1 MSQMASISEWV
12 RTKVVVEKL
21 NNPLGFF
28 LIIGFTAFIGLAI
41 GVLGLKLGVLLFAGI
56 VSIPLMMWMFVNEQ
70 VGLAVCLV
78 IGFLIQLSYKFGDY
92 PVGTLLDGLTMFL
105 VVAVLVKQIQK
116 PDWSFAK
123 SPISVYI
130 LAWMAYSFIQVLNPM
145 AQSILAWVYTVRSMT
160 LLILLYFVCCYA
172 FSSLDRIKWVLKFT
186 IALTLGAALYGLKQ
200 EWLGLADW
208 ERAWLYADPL
218 RAELIVQWGRER
230 VFSIFSDPTTF
241 GILMAYMAVFCIVLG
256 LGSFKT
262 WQRGVLIASACAMIL
277 SMAYGG
283 SRTPVVLIPAGFV
296 FYVILT
302 LQTRVMLITAVFF
315 MLGTAA
321 MMKGTS
327 NPVMLR
333 IQSAFNPS
341 EDASFEVREKSQEMI
356 KPFIQSH
363 PFGAGMGTT
372 GIWGR
377 RFSPNHWLAD
387 FPPDSGYVR
396 VAVEMGWIGLILYMA
411 LLFKIQQQ
419 GVYYYVRVKN
429 PEIKTLYL
437 GLNVIVFLLIVA
449 SFPQEIIILLP
460 TSIIFYITA
469 AAIVRLKDF
478 DPAFNE
484 EIAAELET
492 QTAQTISEETELSTA
507 D

>member
-1 MSQMASISEWV
+1 MSHVAAFSEWI
-12 RTKVVVEKL
+12 RTKVIVEKL
-21 NNPLGFF
+21 NNPLGFL
-28 LIIGFTAFIGLAI
+28 LIIGVTALIGLTI
-41 GVLGLKLGVLLFAGI
+41 GFLGIKMGVLLFAAI
-56 VSIPLMMWMFVNEQ
+56 VGLPLMIWMFMNEQ
-70 VGLAVCLV
+70 VGLATCLV

-105 VVAVLVKQIQK
+105 VVSILVKQIQK
-116 PDWSFAK
+116 PDWNFAK
-123 SPISVYI
+123 SPISYYI
-130 LAWMAYSFIQVLNPM
+130 LGWMAYSFIQILNPM
-145 AQSILAWVYTVRSMT
+145 AQSVLAWVYTVRSMT
-160 LLILLYFVCCYA
+160 LLILLYFVCCYS
-172 FSSLDRIKWVLKFT
+172 FSSLQRIKWTLKFT

-200 EWLGLADW
+200 EWFGLESW

-256 LGSFKT
+256 LGAFKN
-262 WQRGVLIASACAMIL
+262 WQRVVLIGSAAAMIL

-283 SRTPVVLIPAGFV
+283 SRTPVVLIPAGLA

-302 LQTRVMLITAVFF
+302 LQTRVMLITGVFF
-315 MLGTAA
+315 MFGTAA

-356 KPFIQSH
+356 KPFIQKH

-396 VAVEMGWIGLILYMA
+396 IAVEMGWIGLILYMA

-419 GVYYYVRVKN
+419 GVYYYVRVRD
-429 PEIKTLYL
+429 PQIKTLYL
-437 GLNVIVFLLIVA
+437 GLNIIVFLLIVA

-484 EIAAELET
+484 EIAAAEAE
-492 QTAQTISEETELSTA
+492 AQALNEQTELASA
-507 D
+507 EK

>member
-1 MSQMASISEWV
+1 MALAASITEWI
-12 RTKVVVEKL
+12 RTKVFVERL
-21 NNPLGFF
+21 NNPLGFL
-28 LIIGFTAFIGLAI
+28 LIIGITAFFGLAI
-41 GVLGLKLGVLLFAGI
+41 GFLGIKLGVLLLAAI
-56 VSIPLMMWMFVNEQ
+56 IAVPLMIWVFIDEQ

-78 IGFLIQLSYKFGDY
+78 IGFTIQLSYKFGDY
-92 PVGTLLDGLTMFL
+92 PMGTLLDGLTMFMVL
-105 VVAVLVKQIQK
+105 AVFVKQIGK

-123 SPISVYI
+123 SPISIYI
-130 LAWMAYSFIQVLNPM
+130 IGWMAYSFIQILNPE

-172 FSSLDRIKWVLKFT
+172 FNSLERIKWVLKFT
-186 IALTLGAALYGLKQ
+186 IFLTLLAALYGLKQ

-208 ERAWLYADPL
+208 ERAWLYSDPL

-241 GILMAYMAVFCIVLG
+241 GILMAYMAVFCVVIAMGAV
-256 LGSFKT
+256 KT
-262 WQRGVLIASACAMIL
+262 WQRGVLLFAAGAMVL

-283 SRTPVVLIPAGFV
+283 SRTPVVLIPAGFAYYVVLTMRTKVIIFTGIFFV
-296 FYVILT
+296 F
-302 LQTRVMLITAVFF
+302 
-315 MLGTAA
+315 GAA
-321 MMKGTS
+321 LMMKGTS

-396 VAVEMGWIGLILYMA
+396 VAVEMGWIGLILYML

-419 GVYYYVRVKN
+419 GIYYYVRVKD
-429 PEIKTLYL
+429 PLIKTIYL
-437 GLNVIVFLLIVA
+437 ALNTIVFLLIVA

-469 AAIVRLKDF
+469 AAIVRLKDY

-484 EIAAELET
+484 DIAQALAAE
-492 QTAQTISEETELSTA
+492 QSTIEVEQSTLVEQK
-507 D
+507 

>member
-1 MSQMASISEWV
+1 M
-12 RTKVVVEKL
+12 
-21 NNPLGFF
+21 
-28 LIIGFTAFIGLAI
+28 
-41 GVLGLKLGVLLFAGI
+41 
-56 VSIPLMMWMFVNEQ
+56 
-70 VGLAVCLV
+70 
-78 IGFLIQLSYKFGDY
+78 
-92 PVGTLLDGLTMFL
+92 
-105 VVAVLVKQIQK
+105 
-116 PDWSFAK
+116 
-123 SPISVYI
+123 
-130 LAWMAYSFIQVLNPM
+130 
-145 AQSILAWVYTVRSMT
+145 
-160 LLILLYFVCCYA
+160 
-172 FSSLDRIKWVLKFT
+172 
-186 IALTLGAALYGLKQ
+186 
-200 EWLGLADW
+200 
-208 ERAWLYADPL
+208 YADPL

-241 GILMAYMAVFCIVLG
+241 GILMAYMAVFCVVLG
-256 LGSFKT
+256 LGAFKN
-262 WQRGVLIASACAMIL
+262 WQRGVLIASACAMVL

-302 LQTRVMLITAVFF
+302 LQTRVMLFTGVFF
-315 MLGTAA
+315 IFGTAA

-419 GVYYYVRVKN
+419 GVYYYVRVRD
-429 PEIKTLYL
+429 PQIKTLYL

-484 EIAAELET
+484 AIAAEQEAKTLS
-492 QTAQTISEETELSTA
+492 QETELSTTE
-507 D
+507 